1 MPCCSLIYDKRYH
14 SSPSWE
20 LIFYILRKVGTFSV
34 DKMEWI
40 NCLIWTFSQYLCPTA
55 FHTLQEWF
63 YPYKKNGNT
72 ASIQAYTLLMLFE
85 PLSRVRRLMQLFLF
99 YGYWK
104 TISRQCHPSL
114 RSFRRGWG
122 EETDDISDYSS
133 AVFCLRFTSY
143 KIKTRLII
151 TSVKMIRFLS
161 M

>member
-1 MPCCSLIYDKRYH
+1 MSHGISHITGMVLSL
-14 SSPSWE
+14 
-20 LIFYILRKVGTFSV
+20 
-34 DKMEWI
+34 
-40 NCLIWTFSQYLCPTA
+40 Q
-55 FHTLQEWF
+55 
-63 YPYKKNGNT
+63 KNGNT

-114 RSFRRGWG
+114 RSFRSGWG

-133 AVFCLRFTSY
+133 AVFCLRFRSY